1 MKRFAKLFG
10 LLTLMLL
17 VSASCSKTNLVS
29 SWKDTAYGGGYL
41 ESILLVMVTDNVD
54 NRRVFE
60 ETFVK
65 AFTGRG
71 VEAVSSLSVIPDG
84 NNIDDAVIIKEA
96 STRGMKAI
104 CVSNLVSVG
113 DKVIYRHSPTAHSSG
128 TPGLSLFSYDY
139 QHLQDYANHTGY
151 HERRKYVKLESRIYE
166 TATEKVIW
174 SMSSETID
182 PQSVNKAIQSL
193 SRAVMKNLKRHGLI
207 K

>member
-1 MKRFAKLFG
+1 MRRYAMLMG
-10 LLTLMLL
+10 PLALMLV

-29 SWKDTAYGGGYL
+29 SWKDAAYGGYL
-41 ESILLVMVTDNVD
+41 ESVLLVMVSDNVD

-60 ETFVK
+60 ETFVE
-65 AFTGRG
+65 AFTSSG

-84 NNIDDAVIIKEA
+84 NDIDDAVIIKEA

-104 CVSNLVSVG
+104 YVSNLVSVG
-113 DKVIYRHSPTAHSSG
+113 DKVIYRPSPTAHSSG
-128 TPGLSLFSYDY
+128 APGLTLFSYDY
-139 QHLQDYANHTGY
+139 QHLQDYANQAGY
-151 HERRKYVKLESRIYE
+151 YRHRKYVKLESKIYE

-174 SMSSETID
+174 SMSSETIE

-207 K
+207 E